1 MSPASAVKTY
11 RSPYASEAE
20 DEINVYDP
28 TEDPENI
35 GDATIGT
42 AKTGWWQRGD
52 AARWWEHG
60 NR

>member
-1 MSPASAVKTY
+1 MSPASQLTY

-28 TEDPENI
+28 TLDPENI
-35 GDATIGT
+35 GNAAIGQGK
-42 AKTGWWQRGD
+42 AGWWQRGD
-52 AARWWEHG
+52 AEKWWEHG